1 MATVRDLRDR
11 IRSLKNTQQITKA
24 MKQVA
29 AAKIRRAEAAQK
41 RARPYADALSEML
54 SDLLGAVSSV
64 DHPFMKPGKEGAPAG
79 IVLITADKGLA
90 GAFNSNVI
98 AAAERYAREQS
109 GVRWYTVGIKARN
122 AVRRLGVTDQ
132 PTWPLGGESK
142 LATAREVAQ
151 RAGDD
156 FRAGEISEIVLVSQK
171 LVSMMS
177 QRPESR
183 KLVPVLSSPF
193 DTPPS
198 AATQGDKRPP
208 AAAQPFDTP
217 PSAATQPFD
226 TPPSA
231 ATQGDKVRKQGAVE
245 FAPSPEFVLSRL
257 LPKYLEFTVYSAML
271 ETDAAFFAA
280 QLVAMTN
287 ATDNASKLI
296 DELTIAMNNA
306 RQAAITKELLEIV
319 AGAEALG
326 V

>member
-1 MATVRDLRDR
+1 VPTVKDLRDR

-41 RARPYADALSEML
+41 SARPYADALAEML
-54 SDLLGAVSSV
+54 GDLIAAVSSV
-64 DHPFMKPGKEGAPAG
+64 DHPFMRPGKEGAPAG
-79 IVLITADKGLA
+79 IVLISSDKGLA

-98 AAAERYAREQS
+98 AAAERVARERKS
-109 GVRWYTVGIKARN
+109 VRYYTIGVKARN
-122 AVRRLGVTDQ
+122 AARRWGMADHA
-132 PTWPLGGESK
+132 TWPLGSGSK
-142 LATAREVAQ
+142 IDTAREAAR
-151 RAGDD
+151 RASDD
-156 FRAGEISEIVLVSQK
+156 FADGTISEIVLVSQR

-177 QRPESR
+177 QRPETR
-183 KLVPVLSSPF
+183 NLVPITNTIGASSRSERSPER
-193 DTPPS
+193 S
-198 AATQGDKRPP
+198 AERGEPESKHE
-208 AAAQPFDTP
+208 
-217 PSAATQPFD
+217 SKG
-226 TPPSA
+226 SI
-231 ATQGDKVRKQGAVE
+231 E
-245 FAPSPEFVLSRL
+245 FSPSPEFVLSRL
-257 LPKYLEFTVYSAML
+257 LPKYLEFTIYSAML

>member
-41 RARPYADALSEML
+41 RARPYADALGEIL
-54 SDLLGAVSSV
+54 AQLIEAVRSV

-79 IVLITADKGLA
+79 VVLISADKGLA

-98 AAAERYAREQS
+98 GAAQTFARGQSAVRY
-109 GVRWYTVGIKARN
+109 YTIGLKARN
-122 AVRRLGVTDQ
+122 AVRRMGMPDHQTWLLGA
-132 PTWPLGGESK
+132 PSK
-142 LATAREVAQ
+142 LDTAREVA
-151 RAGDD
+151 RATSQD
-156 FRAGEISEIVLVSQK
+156 FERGTIGEIVLVSQK
-171 LVSMMS
+171 LVSMMT
-177 QRPESR
+177 QRPQAR
-183 KLVPVLSSPF
+183 KLVPILAEDVADL
-193 DTPPS
+193 
-198 AATQGDKRPP
+198 G
-208 AAAQPFDTP
+208 
-217 PSAATQPFD
+217 
-226 TPPSA
+226 
-231 ATQGDKVRKQGAVE
+231 GERKKQSEGPRGTVE

-257 LPKYLEFTVYSAML
+257 LPKYLEFTLYSAML

-296 DELTIAMNNA
+296 DELTIQMNNA

-326 V
+326 VE